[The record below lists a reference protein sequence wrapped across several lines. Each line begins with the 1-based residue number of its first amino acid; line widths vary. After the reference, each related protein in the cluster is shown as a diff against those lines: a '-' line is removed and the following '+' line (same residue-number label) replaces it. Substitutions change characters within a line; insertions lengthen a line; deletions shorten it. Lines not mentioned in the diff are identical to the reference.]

1 VKFATGEDWFP
12 SFEEECL
19 TFPRGKHDDQVDA
32 FAYLGLMLDLL
43 IEAPTQAEVEE
54 EDYERELELSDANNQ
69 GRSKVTGY

>member
-1 VKFATGEDWFP
+1 
-12 SFEEECL
+12 
-19 TFPRGKHDDQVDA
+19 
-32 FAYLGLMLDLL
+32 MLDLL